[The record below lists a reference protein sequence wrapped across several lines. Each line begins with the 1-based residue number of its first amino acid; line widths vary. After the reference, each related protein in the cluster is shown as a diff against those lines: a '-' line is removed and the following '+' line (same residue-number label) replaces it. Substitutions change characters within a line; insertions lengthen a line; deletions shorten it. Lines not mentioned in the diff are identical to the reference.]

1 MLLAM
6 GANSWGGL
14 TRSTLSSR
22 RIRGIVGAF
31 ASVTLG
37 EWVLGTSVAVHAYSA
52 GGALAVGLVGFR
64 FAPAALGGVFTT
76 QLASHA
82 GHRPVLSLTALTRA
96 VVTVFAALALAFGL
110 PFGLVIALVWLDAAA
125 GSGYRPAQAALLPRI
140 ARTPGELTATAAMV
154 SNVKT
159 SGQLLGALVGG
170 ALVALLPIPL
180 PVAVAAALYAAAA
193 LLTLGERGT
202 GAMRAP
208 WIGLSA
214 VRAGLRTLGGSSDA
228 RLIVGYSSA
237 RSLVRGL
244 WFSLAVVVSLE
255 LLSLGPS
262 GLGVLMAAAA
272 GGALLAIVLTAHLV
286 GNRRLSTWLAGGLL
300 LCGISIVATGV
311 ADSSVP
317 AVTLMVVWGLGMAL
331 SDVGALTLLNR
342 IIPGRS
348 IGPLTGVMEGT
359 KLMSEGFGS
368 LLAPLLLAL
377 VGTRDAVIV
386 AGMALPLVVVAGY
399 RSLSQIDDRAVARLD
414 VLELLRG
421 VPFFKPLHLEALE
434 GIAANLQPDHRK
446 AGSVIIKQGETNARD
461 WYLVGDGELSV
472 EVESF
477 VVGALHRGD
486 QFGERA
492 LLRGAPRAATVSALT
507 DVDLYRLERENFL
520 TAVGAIDLA
529 DPDGDQQSPAIDA
542 TTAVAGAPLLAS
554 VGSERLSELVRASHV
569 TTVEPGVMIVNIGD
583 HDDVYHVL
591 LSGRASV
598 IVNGDRQAELLPGD
612 AFGEIAVLHRR
623 ARTASVI
630 AEDRSS
636 VLSLDGEVVRAALR
650 ESGDGALAHLVR

>member
-1 MLLAM
+1 
-6 GANSWGGL
+6 
-14 TRSTLSSR
+14 
-22 RIRGIVGAF
+22 
-31 ASVTLG
+31 
-37 EWVLGTSVAVHAYSA
+37 
-52 GGALAVGLVGFR
+52 
-64 FAPAALGGVFTT
+64 
-76 QLASHA
+76 
-82 GHRPVLSLTALTRA
+82 
-96 VVTVFAALALAFGL
+96 
-110 PFGLVIALVWLDAAA
+110 
-125 GSGYRPAQAALLPRI
+125 
-140 ARTPGELTATAAMV
+140 
-154 SNVKT
+154 
-159 SGQLLGALVGG
+159 
-170 ALVALLPIPL
+170 
-180 PVAVAAALYAAAA
+180 
-193 LLTLGERGT
+193 
-202 GAMRAP
+202 MRAP

-214 VRAGLRTLGGSSDA
+214 VRAGFRTLRGSGDA
-228 RLIVGYSSA
+228 RLIVSYSCA

-272 GGALLAIVLTAHLV
+272 GGALLAIVVTAHLV
-286 GNRRLSTWLAGGLL
+286 GNRRLSAWLAGGLL
-300 LCGISIVATGV
+300 LCGVSIVATGV

-359 KLMSEGFGS
+359 KLISEGFGS

-399 RSLSQIDDRAVARLD
+399 RSLSQIDGRAVARLD

-421 VPFFKPLHLEALE
+421 VPFFRPLHLEALE
-434 GIAANLQPDHRK
+434 GIAANLKSDHRN
-446 AGSVIIKQGETNARD
+446 AGTVIIKQGETNARD

-507 DVDLYRLERENFL
+507 DVDLYRLEREDFL

-529 DPDGDQQSPAIDA
+529 AADGEQSSPAIDA

-554 VGSERLSELVRASHV
+554 VEPERLSELVRASHV
-569 TTVEPGVMIVNIGD
+569 STVEPGVMIVRLGD

-650 ESGDGALAHLVR
+650 DSGDGALADLVR